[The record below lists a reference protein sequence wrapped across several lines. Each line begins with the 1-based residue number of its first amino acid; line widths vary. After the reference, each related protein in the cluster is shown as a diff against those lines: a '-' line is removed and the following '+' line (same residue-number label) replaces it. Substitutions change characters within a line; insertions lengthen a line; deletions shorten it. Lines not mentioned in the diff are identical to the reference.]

1 MRVRSIL
8 AVAAV
13 AAGLALAAPAAAQT
27 CSSFSLIGSFI
38 VTLGGVNAAGRD
50 VTMLAS
56 VTLGA
61 ANATGVGS
69 MTGGMFVNE
78 RGSALQQV
86 QIASS
91 YQIFTNCVVHLFV
104 PDGGRTAAVTG
115 VAVQNGELILLSSI
129 FDPPVQLTG
138 TARKFP

>member
-1 MRVRSIL
+1 MRGRSIL
-8 AVAAV
+8 GMAVV
-13 AAGLALAAPAAAQT
+13 AAGLALGSPAAAQT
-27 CSSFSLIGSFI
+27 CGTFSLVGSFI
-38 VTLGGVNAAGRD
+38 ITLGGVNAAGRD
-50 VTMLAS
+50 VTLLAS

-61 ANATGVGS
+61 ANAVGVGS
-69 MTGGMFVNE
+69 MTGAMFVNE

-104 PDGGRTAAVTG
+104 PDGGRTATVTG
-115 VAVQNGELILLSSI
+115 VAVETGQFIPLASV